1 MQLQPNDLILEII
14 GTPPSP
20 LAIAG
25 ATQIELWADARV
37 GDATLHIRLSHPE
50 KAAEALNDIRAQG
63 LTPIGARLIQ
73 SQPLPPVRNT
83 PKVGWLQRLLRA
95 A

>member
-14 GTPPSP
+14 GTPPTP

-25 ATQIELWADARV
+25 ATHVELWADARV
-37 GDATLHIRLSHPE
+37 GDATLHVRLSHPDM
-50 KAAEALNDIRAQG
+50 AAAALNDIRAMG

-73 SQPLPPVRNT
+73 PQPLPPVLSQ